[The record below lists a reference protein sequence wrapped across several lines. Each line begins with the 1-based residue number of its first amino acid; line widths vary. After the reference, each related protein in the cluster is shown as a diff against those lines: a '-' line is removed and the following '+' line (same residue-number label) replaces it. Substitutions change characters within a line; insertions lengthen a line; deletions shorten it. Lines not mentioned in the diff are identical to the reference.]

1 MDDDKIKDILKG
13 YRPELTPD
21 FRFMASLERKMEA
34 VEYVKQEMRAL
45 RRRNKIAMAVAT
57 VAGFVM
63 GALTTLLAP
72 LVTGWASTSSLAI
85 PSTDIAI
92 DLNFLIYIT
101 AALVSALSA
110 YNAYEITL
118 ARLGRRQN
126 L

>member
-34 VEYVKQEMRAL
+34 VEHVKQEMRAL
-45 RRRNKIAMAVAT
+45 RRRNKIAVAVAAI
-57 VAGFVM
+57 AGFVM

-72 LVTGWASTSSLAI
+72 LVTGWASTTSLSI
-85 PSTDIAI
+85 PSTGLAI
-92 DLNFLIYIT
+92 DLSLLIYIA
-101 AALVSALSA
+101 AALVSAISA
-110 YNAYEITL
+110 YNAYEIAL
-118 ARLGRRQN
+118 VRLSKTPN